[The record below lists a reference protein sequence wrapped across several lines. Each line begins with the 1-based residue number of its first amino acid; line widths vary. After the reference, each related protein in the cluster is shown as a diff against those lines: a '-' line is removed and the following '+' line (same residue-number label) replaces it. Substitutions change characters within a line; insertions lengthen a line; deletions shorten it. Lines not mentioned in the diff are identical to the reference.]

1 MKYPLRMSARA
12 LFGLLSLAAA
22 GSAQAAPIDLDNDVN
37 VSWSQASTPCP
48 PLCPFELPVFGM
60 PRFVPNASSV
70 GDQLAIDIDIF
81 GTQFVSFVL
90 ALNVGDAAFNEVLLP
105 DGSPLQLTYQAFLPA
120 FFAGNPL
127 GIVHFSDFQN
137 FGLLPAGDLVFTLD
151 GTFQGSSF
159 AVLPNTTATLR
170 VSGPG
175 TVIAPEPGSLL
186 LKISG
191 LVAVGLC
198 RVRLNRL
205 RPLAPPQE

>member
-12 LFGLLSLAAA
+12 LLGLLFLAAA

-48 PLCPFELPVFGM
+48 PLCPFELAVFGM

-70 GDQLAIDIDIF
+70 GDQLAIDIDVF

-90 ALNVGDAAFNEVLLP
+90 ALNVGDASFNEVLLP
-105 DGSPLQLTYQAFLPA
+105 NGSPLQLTYQAFLPA

-137 FGLLPAGDLVFTLD
+137 FGLLPAGDLIFTLD

-159 AVLPNTTATLR
+159 AVEPNTTATLR

-186 LKISG
+186 LTISG
-191 LVAVGLC
+191 LVAVCLG
-198 RVRLNRL
+198 RVHLNRSRL
-205 RPLAPPQE
+205 LPPPKE